1 MSAKKITAAVKTPIV
16 AAAAPADVKT
26 APAAPP
32 KTSKTLTLRDVCN
45 ELKIKPRVA
54 RVALRKMQGG
64 TLKANNLDERYTFV
78 AGSERHTA
86 AMDVL
91 RKLA

>member
-1 MSAKKITAAVKTPIV
+1 MSKIIKTKTAAAAVNAAPVAPAVKTGE
-16 AAAAPADVKT
+16 
-26 APAAPP
+26 
-32 KTSKTLTLRDVCN
+32 LTLRAICAT
-45 ELKIKPRVA
+45 LKIKPRVA

-64 TLKANNLDERYTFV
+64 TLKSKSLDERYTFV
-78 AGSERHTA
+78 DGSERHTA